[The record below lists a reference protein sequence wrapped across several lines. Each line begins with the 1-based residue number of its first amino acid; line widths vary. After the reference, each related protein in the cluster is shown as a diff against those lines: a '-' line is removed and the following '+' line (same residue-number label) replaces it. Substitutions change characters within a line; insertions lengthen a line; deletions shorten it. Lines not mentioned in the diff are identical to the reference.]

1 MGACEALGGNI
12 LTDAFGIVAMV
23 AMTPLII
30 IQLIGLSYEFKTRR
44 ANAKTDLLVLDMN
57 EEFIELEKEESH
69 D

>member
-1 MGACEALGGNI
+1 
-12 LTDAFGIVAMV
+12 MV

-30 IQLIGLSYEFKTRR
+30 IQLIGLSYELKTRR